1 MMERPPQEFLYLA
14 ATLLDAL
21 PASEPISDALLL
33 QLHMLFGPMLM
44 SALQLVDRR
53 EVVRVEYP
61 SSRHVY
67 QVASST
73 GKSYTLYIDP
83 PSPTVPGTRES
94 SLELAAPKD
103 DPPVHSS
110 MPEESHEEPPLAPN
124 DRVTSAASVED
135 TLKEEAE
142 AGRRD
147 RIRQLAVDLEGYYC
161 PCAGYGHNTLGSGR
175 TVVCKHLLAVLIGSK
190 TGRVVASA
198 AQ

>member
-1 MMERPPQEFLYLA
+1 MDRPPQEFLYLA

-21 PASEPISDALLL
+21 PPSAPINDALLL

-53 EVVRVEYP
+53 EVVRVGYP

-73 GKSYTLYIDP
+73 GKSYTLYMSP
-83 PSPTVPGTRES
+83 PSPTAPSIRDAPPELVIPDKELSAHDSSNREPHV
-94 SLELAAPKD
+94 ELRLAPSD
-103 DPPVHSS
+103 
-110 MPEESHEEPPLAPN
+110 PLAP
-124 DRVTSAASVED
+124 AASVED
-135 TLKEEAE
+135 ALQEQEA
-142 AGRRD
+142 RRRK
-147 RIRQLAVDLEGYYC
+147 RIRQLATDLEGYYC

-175 TVVCKHLLAVLIGSK
+175 MVVHVLGVLIGSK

-198 AQ
+198 VG